1 MQTLTPGAN
10 APITGSAFTVTLH
23 HGVIAGADMDVSAFL
38 LAATGK
44 VRADDDMCFYGQ
56 PEVAG
61 GAVRLKGAEGGVT
74 RFAVDLGQLPADV
87 EKVVFAATIHEQ
99 KATFAALP
107 SGEIRLEI
115 DGEATGAIPCANM
128 SETALILGEL
138 YRRQGAWKLRLVGQ
152 GFNGGLAA
160 LAPHFGVV
168 VGDEPAAAPA
178 APAAPARVD
187 LAKRLVDLEKKDPQL
202 VSLVKKVQVSLEKKG
217 ITRDRAKVVLCLDIS
232 GSMSSLYSSGK
243 IDQLVQR
250 VMALGYRFDDDGEID
265 VVLFGQRVHSWGTVG
280 VDSYRGFVQE
290 MLRCHGLEGGTR
302 YGDAMKRIRE
312 IARRDNPEGLPVY
325 VMFVTDGGTDDKPKT
340 RKQLK
345 AASDE
350 PLFWKFM
357 AIGAKGRFAQARFE
371 FLESLDDMTDRT
383 VDNADFFQLADPS
396 EPSDEQMFDLLME
409 EYPDWQKAAA
419 AKGILRS

>member
-1 MQTLTPGAN
+1 MTTLTPGAN
-10 APITGSAFTVTLH
+10 APVTGSSLIVTLR
-23 HGVIAGADMDVSAFL
+23 HGAIAGADMDVSAFL
-38 LAATGK
+38 LTAAGK
-44 VRADDDMCFYGQ
+44 VRTDEDMCFYGQ
-56 PEVAG
+56 PDVAG

-74 RFAVDLGQLPADV
+74 RFAVDLGQLPEDV

-99 KATFAALP
+99 KATFAAQP
-107 SGEIRLEI
+107 EGEIRLEI
-115 DGEATGAIPCANM
+115 DGEASGAIPCSGM
-128 SETALILGEL
+128 TETALILGEL
-138 YRRQGAWKLRLVGQ
+138 YRRQGAWKIRIVGQ

-178 APAAPARVD
+178 PTAAPRVD

-217 ITRDRAKVVLCLDIS
+217 ITRDRAKVMLCLDIS
-232 GSMSSLYSSGK
+232 GSMSALYSSGK

-265 VVLFGQRVHSWGTVG
+265 VVLFGARVHSWGTVG
-280 VDSYRGFVQE
+280 VDDYRSFVRD
-290 MLRCHGLEGGTR
+290 MRDRHSLEGGTR
-302 YGDAMKRIRE
+302 YGDAMERIRE
-312 IARRDNPEGLPVY
+312 IAAADNPEGLPVF

-357 AIGAKGRFAQARFE
+357 AIGAKGRFAQARFD

-383 VDNADFFQLADPS
+383 VDNADFFQLTDPS
-396 EPSDEQMFDLLME
+396 EPSDEEIFDLLME
-409 EYPDWQKAAA
+409 EYPDWQREAA
-419 AKGILRS
+419 AKGILKS